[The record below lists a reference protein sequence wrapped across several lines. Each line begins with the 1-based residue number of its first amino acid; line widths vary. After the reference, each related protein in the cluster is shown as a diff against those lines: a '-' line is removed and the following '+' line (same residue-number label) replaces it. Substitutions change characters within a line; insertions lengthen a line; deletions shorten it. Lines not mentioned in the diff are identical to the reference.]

1 MIRHVVTLL
10 LLLIGNINST
20 AQQWASMNGGMNT
33 SVSDFYTLDDSTLL
47 VFGRFQHCLD
57 GTNFN
62 GVARWNG
69 QNFTTLTGQ
78 PATEGWWGGA
88 SRPVW
93 FQNKLYYRYNSI
105 GGASFEGEDLP
116 DGLCSYDGSEL
127 TSHLSFIPNISYIG
141 THNEYIVIGQVESF
155 FGGRSFY
162 LWDGFE
168 LDSVSINGFEEQLDI
183 LSYIGVRAIQ
193 SYQNTLYLGGN
204 IDYLDGDI
212 KEVFSWD
219 NGEIG
224 NLNGG
229 LQGGS
234 ASVSVF
240 EVYNDELIIGGYFF
254 QDDGN
259 LSSCIIRWD
268 GENFLPM
275 GIIGANSRVRA
286 LKSYGGYLYA
296 GGLFT
301 EMEGMPC
308 RIARWDGATWECF
321 SNSTFSFNSNPQGG
335 GISDFEVFQDELYV
349 CGGIHNIDGEPIN
362 HVAKYVGSLSLTLET
377 PEHVPDTKFS
387 VFPNPATDQ
396 IHIDAAGLNLSNVSI
411 YNLLGKKVGDYGS
424 SSTVNIAHLTPGM
437 YLLNLTI
444 DGVQMVRKFVC
455 R

>member
-1 MIRHVVTLL
+1 M
-10 LLLIGNINST
+10 LICTINTT
-20 AQQWASMNGGMNT
+20 AQQWASLNGGMNST
-33 SVSDFYTLDDSTLL
+33 VRDFFTLNDSTLL
-47 VFGRFQHCLD
+47 VFGRFQYCLD
-57 GTNFN
+57 GTNLN
-62 GVARWNG
+62 GIARWNG
-69 QNFTTLTGQ
+69 QSFSTLTGQ

-93 FQNKLYYRYNSI
+93 FQNNLYYRYNSI
-105 GGASFEGEDLP
+105 GGASFEGEELP
-116 DGLCSYDGSEL
+116 DGLCSYDGSEI
-127 TSHLSFIPNISYIG
+127 TSHLSYIPNINYIG
-141 THNEYIVIGQVESF
+141 THDEYIVIGQVESF

-162 LWDGFE
+162 LWDGLE

-183 LSYIGVRAIQ
+183 ATFILVIPIQ
-193 SYQNTLYLGGN
+193 SFQNTLYIGGN
-204 IDYLDGDI
+204 IDYLDGSI

-224 NLNGG
+224 NMNGG

-254 QDDGN
+254 QEDGN
-259 LSSCIIRWD
+259 LSSGIIRWD

-275 GIIGANSRVRA
+275 GNIGANSRVNG
-286 LKSYGGYLYA
+286 LMSFGGYLYA

-335 GISDFEVFQDELYV
+335 GLYNFEVFQDELYV
-349 CGGIHNIDGEPIN
+349 CGAFHNIDGEPIN
-362 HVAKYVGSLSLTLET
+362 HVAKYIGPLSLTLDIDERA
-377 PEHVPDTKFS
+377 PVTKFS

-396 IHIDAAGLNLSNVSI
+396 IHIDAAGQNLTNVSI
-411 YNLLGKKVGDYGS
+411 YTLLGKKVGDYGS
-424 SSTVNIAHLTPGM
+424 SSTVNIAHLTTGM
-437 YLLNLTI
+437 YLVHITI
-444 DGVQMVRKFVC
+444 DGIDYTTKFI
-455 R
+455 RR